1 MAFRQID
8 VSQISTTNSSNTQVM
23 AVVNGNVSYVNSN
36 TIVSSVSKAV
46 AMTMGIIFGA

>member
-1 MAFRQID
+1 MTFRQID
-8 VSQISTTNSSNTQVM
+8 LTQLSTANSSNAQII

-36 TIVSSVSKAV
+36 TIVSLPSRAV